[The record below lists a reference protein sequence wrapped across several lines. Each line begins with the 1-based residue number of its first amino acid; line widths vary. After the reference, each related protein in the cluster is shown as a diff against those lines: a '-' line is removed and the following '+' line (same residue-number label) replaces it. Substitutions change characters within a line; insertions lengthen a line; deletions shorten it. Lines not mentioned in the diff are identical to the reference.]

1 MIRKNFMA
9 QQTHAQK
16 LANRFSKLGYNDI
29 APESRHAVKRLLLDY
44 LGVAL
49 AGSQSESG
57 LIARRFAREQGGKT
71 GAQLIGDSAKS
82 SMATTAF
89 ANAISSH
96 SIELDDIDVLALFHF
111 SPPVYSS
118 ALAVADA
125 TQANGKQL
133 VTALA
138 AGCEMMER
146 ASRAANNSLRNRAF
160 HTTPTCG
167 VFGATI
173 AASKI
178 LRLNADKITN
188 ALGMAGA
195 QASGL
200 MEMYGPSMQK
210 RFNPG
215 PTARNGVTAAL
226 MAQLGFTGADTI
238 FEGER
243 GFLKAFT
250 DKNFPEALVE
260 GLNKPYELLIEFKPY
275 SCARPIHNA
284 IDCALDVRKQPG
296 FDVNKVKSI
305 AFTRHPDWA
314 HYHQGKNPRTYHE
327 AQVSLPFSVAVA
339 LLEGQAL
346 LKQYS
351 DRNIHNAKVK
361 KLSNVTS
368 IAVDAKLPRGVSC
381 KMIATLSDGRTFTSQ
396 IDYPKGSIQ
405 NPMNDVE
412 LLGKFTSLAA
422 PVIGTKRAATLA
434 DAVMHIE
441 KCSDVSALLK
451 LTAKK

>member
-1 MIRKNFMA
+1 MT
-9 QQTHAQK
+9 QQTHAQQ
-16 LANRFSKLGYNDI
+16 LATRFAKLGYNDI
-29 APESRHAVKRLLLDY
+29 APASRHAVKRLLLDY

-57 LIARRFAREQGGKT
+57 RIARRFAREHGGK
-71 GAQLIGDSAKS
+71 GEARLIGDKAKS
-82 SMATTAF
+82 TMTSAAF

-125 TQANGKQL
+125 TKASGRQL
-133 VTALA
+133 IVALA

-146 ASRAANNSLRNRAF
+146 ASRAANNSLRNRSF

-173 AASKI
+173 AAAK
-178 LRLNADKITN
+178 LLKLNPEKITN

-226 MAQLGFTGADTI
+226 MAQLGFTGADSI

-250 DKNFPEALVE
+250 DKNFPDALIE
-260 GLNKPYELLIEFKPY
+260 GINQPYELLIEFKPY

-284 IDCALDVRKQPG
+284 IDCALDVRQQPG
-296 FDVNKVKSI
+296 FDVGAVASI
-305 AFTRHPDWA
+305 HFTRHPDWA
-314 HYHQGKNPRTYHE
+314 HYHQNKSPRTYHE

-351 DRNIHNAKVK
+351 DRNIRNAKVQQ
-361 KLSNVTS
+361 LSNVTS
-368 IAVDAKLPRGVSC
+368 IAADASLPRGVSC
-381 KMIATLSDGRTFTSQ
+381 KMVATLHDGRTSISQ

-405 NPMNDVE
+405 NPMNDQE

-422 PVIGTKRAATLA
+422 PVIGAQRAGSLA
-434 DAVMHIE
+434 NAVMEIE
-441 KCSDVSALLK
+441 KCRDVSAVLK
-451 LTAKK
+451 LTAKQ

>member
-1 MIRKNFMA
+1 MT
-9 QQTHAQK
+9 QQTHARQ
-16 LANRFSKLGYNDI
+16 LATRFAKLGYNDI
-29 APESRHAVKRLLLDY
+29 TPASRHAVKRLLLDY

-57 LIARRFAREQGGKT
+57 HIARRFAREQGGKT
-71 GAQLIGDSAKS
+71 GAQLIGDKAKS

-125 TQANGKQL
+125 TRAGGRQL
-133 VTALA
+133 IVALA

-146 ASRAANNSLRNRAF
+146 ASRAANNSLRNRSF

-173 AASKI
+173 AAAK
-178 LRLNADKITN
+178 LLKLTPGKITN

-250 DKNFPEALVE
+250 DKNFPEALIE
-260 GLNKPYELLIEFKPY
+260 GINQPYELLIEFKPY

-284 IDCALDVRKQPG
+284 IDCALDVRRQPG
-296 FDVNKVKSI
+296 FDVGAVKTI
-305 AFTRHPDWA
+305 HFTRHPDWA
-314 HYHQGKNPRTYHE
+314 HYHQNKAPRTYHE

-351 DRNIHNAKVK
+351 DRNIRNAKVQQ
-361 KLSNVTS
+361 LSNVTS
-368 IAVDAKLPRGVSC
+368 IAVDASLPRGVSC
-381 KMIATLSDGRTFTSQ
+381 KMVATLHDGRTSTSQ

-405 NPMNDVE
+405 NPMNDQE
-412 LLGKFTSLAA
+412 LLDKFTSLAG
-422 PVIGTKRAATLA
+422 PVIGAKRAAALA
-434 DAVMHIE
+434 DAVMTIE
-441 KCSDVSALLK
+441 NCSDVSAVLK

>member
-1 MIRKNFMA
+1 MTT
-9 QQTHAQK
+9 QTHAQK
-16 LANRFSKLGYNDI
+16 LAQRFAKLSYNDI
-29 APESRHAVKRLLLDY
+29 APASRHAVKRLLLDY

-57 LIARRFAREQGGKT
+57 VIARRFAREQGGKI
-71 GAQLIGDSAKS
+71 GAQLIGDKAKS

-125 TQANGKQL
+125 THATGKQL
-133 VTALA
+133 IAALA

-146 ASRAANNSLRNRAF
+146 ASRAANNSLRNRSF

-173 AASKI
+173 AAAK
-178 LRLNADKITN
+178 LLKLNPAKITN

-250 DKNFPEALVE
+250 DKNFPQALVKDI
-260 GLNKPYELLIEFKPY
+260 NKPYELLIEFKPY

-284 IDCALDVRKQPG
+284 IDCALDVRQQAG
-296 FDVNKVKSI
+296 FDVNQVKSI

-314 HYHQGKNPRTYHE
+314 LYHQNKAPRTYHE

-351 DRNIHNAKVK
+351 DKNIRNAKVK
-361 KLSNVTS
+361 QLSSITS

-381 KMIATLSDGRTFTSQ
+381 KMVATLKDGRTFTSQ
-396 IDYPKGSIQ
+396 VDYPKGSIQ
-405 NPMNDVE
+405 NPMNDQE
-412 LLGKFTSLAA
+412 LMDKFARLAI
-422 PVIGTKRAATLA
+422 PVIGADRAAALA
-434 DAVMHIE
+434 IAVMNIE
-441 KCSDVSALLK
+441 KCSDVSALMK
-451 LTAKK
+451 LTIKK

>member
-1 MIRKNFMA
+1 MT
-9 QQTHAQK
+9 QLTHAQQ
-16 LANRFSKLGYNDI
+16 LANRFAKLSYTNLP
-29 APESRHAVKRLLLDY
+29 AETRHSVKRLLLDY

-57 LIARRFAREQGGKT
+57 HIARRFAREHGGK
-71 GAQLIGDSAKS
+71 GLAGLIGDKAQVTMPSA
-82 SMATTAF
+82 AF

-111 SPPVYSS
+111 SPPVYSA
-118 ALAVADA
+118 ALAVAGA
-125 TQANGKQL
+125 QHGSGRQL
-133 VTALA
+133 ITALA

-167 VFGATI
+167 VFGATV
-173 AASKI
+173 AAAK
-178 LRLNADKITN
+178 LLNLNAAKITN

-226 MAQLGFTGADTI
+226 MAQIGFTGADSI

-243 GFLKAFT
+243 GFLRAFT
-250 DKNFPEALVE
+250 DKNFPGELVK
-260 GLNKPYELLIEFKPY
+260 GIDKPYELLIEFKPY

-284 IDCALDVRKQPG
+284 IDCALAVRKLPG
-296 FDVNKVKSI
+296 FDAKKVKAI
-305 AFTRHPDWA
+305 RFARHSDWA
-314 HYHQGKNPRTYHE
+314 LYHQNKAPRTYHE

-339 LLEGQAL
+339 FLEGQAL

-351 DRNIHNAKVK
+351 DSNIRNPQVK
-361 KLSNVTS
+361 ALSNAHTIV
-368 IAVDAKLPRGVSC
+368 VDDKLPRGVSC
-381 KMIATLSDGRTFTSQ
+381 KMTVTQNDGKTFTAQ

-405 NPMNDVE
+405 NPMTDDE
-412 LLGKFTSLAA
+412 LLGKFTSLAT
-422 PVIGTKRAATLA
+422 PVIGPKRVEALA
-434 DAVMHIE
+434 DAVMNIE
-441 KCSDVSALLK
+441 KISDVSVLLE
-451 LTAKK
+451 LSSKK